1 MSAGK
6 GSKQRKGANNK
17 LYWENFPFPER
28 LTITQWK
35 QKMGDD
41 NLDFEILSP
50 GHKFTEEQYQMMRE
64 TAKLSKEISEYV
76 DVVKDKCQVVSEEPE
91 YVLSDDESEEL
102 KNNMGSMSFSEFKKI
117 KSR

>member
-17 LYWENFPFPER
+17 LYWENFPFPEK

-41 NLDFEILSP
+41 NLEFEILSP
-50 GHKFTEEQYQMMRE
+50 GHKFTEDQYLMIRE
-64 TAKLSKEISEYV
+64 TALHKKETPKQDAV
-76 DVVKDKCQVVSEEPE
+76 KVVEPVVNKEPE
-91 YVLSDDESEEL
+91 YLLSDDELEEL

-117 KSR
+117 KKH